1 MENKRI
7 RNLEIQSLIEMKINQ
22 MVQTFQKNDTIK
34 DPKNKYENGKEKK
47 TEHEM
52 DREEQGFI

>member
-1 MENKRI
+1 
-7 RNLEIQSLIEMKINQ
+7 